1 VAPDGASLL
10 VSAGQ
15 LNLAH
20 RSSHLQP
27 EALQPGQRY
36 RVRLQLSACAHAL
49 PSGHHWRLALSPTYA
64 LMAWPSPVPVTL
76 TVFTGADTWLRL
88 PLRTAHPR
96 DAALA
101 PFEPAE
107 CAPPLAQS
115 WLRPALH
122 ARTLQHDAAAG
133 TYLLVDCTDEG
144 RVLQTRS
151 GLLTDE
157 VCTER
162 FEITEG
168 DPLSARRTTEWRMEF
183 ARGAWQTR
191 IETQSALTSDATH
204 FHASNTLQAFEGG
217 QSVFRKQWNFS
228 VARDCM

>member
-1 VAPDGASLL
+1 MD
-10 VSAGQ
+10 
-15 LNLAH
+15 
-20 RSSHLQP
+20 
-27 EALQPGQRY
+27 
-36 RVRLQLSACAHAL
+36 
-49 PSGHHWRLALSPTYA
+49 
-64 LMAWPSPVPVTL
+64 
-76 TVFTGADTWLRL
+76 
-88 PLRTAHPR
+88 
-96 DAALA
+96 
-101 PFEPAE
+101 
-107 CAPPLAQS
+107 
-115 WLRPALH
+115 
-122 ARTLQHDAAAG
+122 QHDAAAG